1 MPEAV
6 ADNTRSPALTSDM
19 NLDDPD
25 SRDTVSELAKQDFD
39 DGGDGV
45 VPSPSR
51 EYFVPEPSQ
60 APVREIEEVSAV
72 PVQSVLV

>member
-1 MPEAV
+1 M
-6 ADNTRSPALTSDM
+6 ADNTRSPALISDM

-39 DGGDGV
+39 DDGV

-51 EYFVPEPSQ
+51 EYLVPSPSQ
-60 APVREIEEVSAV
+60 VEVRETRAVPAV
-72 PVQSVLV
+72 PVQSVLE